1 MRTQGVLF
9 DLYGTLVVYGE
20 MEKAWDA
27 WYQVIY
33 DTFRM
38 NGLSLDTAGF
48 RPFCIGFFERP
59 EPTHA
64 GGDLTVVERRLHR
77 LAQEMDVVIPREQAL
92 RAVEQSL
99 DVWHDYVHLDPE
111 APAVLEKIG
120 RNRSLALVS
129 NFDYAPYVEDLM
141 SRWNLEPL
149 FDAILVSDS
158 VGVKKPHPGIFEQA
172 LRELD
177 IPATSAIHVGD
188 SQEDIDGAAGAGIRP
203 VWIDRQRKDRWRA
216 KPESDVMRISSLAEL
231 LDLLD

>member
-9 DLYGTLVVYGE
+9 DLYGTLIVYGE
-20 MEKAWDA
+20 MDKAWDA

-33 DTFRM
+33 DTFRT
-38 NGLSLDTAGF
+38 NGLSLDPVGF
-48 RPFCIGFFERP
+48 RPYCGGFFERP
-59 EPTHA
+59 EPSSA
-64 GGDLTVVERRLHR
+64 GDELTVVERRLHR
-77 LAQEMDVVIPREQAL
+77 LAMEMDVVISREQAL
-92 RAVEQSL
+92 QAVEQSI

-111 APAVLEKIG
+111 APTVLEKIG

-129 NFDYAPYVEDLM
+129 NFDYAPYVQDLM

-158 VGVKKPHPGIFEQA
+158 VGVKKPHPGIFERA
-172 LRELD
+172 LRKLD
-177 IPATSAIHVGD
+177 IPAANAIHVGD
-188 SQEDIDGAAGAGIRP
+188 SQEDIEGAAGAGIRP

-216 KPESDVMRISSLAEL
+216 KPESDVMRISSLTEL